1 MSAAIV
7 DPDLVRALDELRPVA
22 VGLKML
28 EEQML
33 LPSVRENYKQFGYTS
48 SRRDDAMNAIAGRAK
63 ALCMKPGSLR
73 LAVELAADFHKRHGR
88 RISLDHLRRQVSAA
102 TLALKSASLQAQAD
116 KAAHDWR
123 SEKAGLAVEAAD
135 GLADYLD
142 QSRQDAAHG

>member
-1 MSAAIV
+1 MSTAIV

-88 RISLDHLRRQVSAA
+88 RIGLDHLRRQVSAA

-142 QSRQDAAHG
+142 QSRRDAAHG